1 MASESSDA
9 TTKLKAM
16 RLSKKMTLEQVSQL
30 IGVRR
35 PTICAHE
42 KKGIFDI
49 RTAEKYAKAFKC
61 PAFFLL
67 ERLDK

>member
-1 MASESSDA
+1 MAKENLNRV
-9 TTKLKAM
+9 TKLKAM
-16 RLSKKMTLEQVSQL
+16 RVSQKMTLEQVSKL

-35 PTICAHE
+35 PTICAQE

-49 RTAEKYAKAFKC
+49 RTAEKYAKAFNC